1 MVDID
6 VPDEYIC
13 KHETSVAGV
22 DGRATDIADDGPT
35 PVNPVVGQG
44 WQERP

>member
-1 MVDID
+1 MH
-6 VPDEYIC
+6 DEYIC

-22 DGRATDIADDGPT
+22 GGRVTIVAHDRPV
-35 PVNPVVGQG
+35 PVNPVGGQG